1 MMSIIQT
8 IISGSALILGVMYLI
23 GGLIVNLSLTR
34 RGITEYQ
41 ILKVK
46 YLVVGLIFLLQSVG
60 IFVLASIPAFFLLTL
75 SGHRL
80 IVQLLNLLSMSASIV
95 LLRVWAKLPRDTTS
109 ILSQWRFWFVAST
122 IGSLFSMMILMRQ
135 LLVPRFDIYAVLLSV
150 QALMSGVLVFI
161 AQIYHYSAFYY
172 GRAKPKGALD
182 PIGIGIPTAVRLACD
197 KDAVDL
203 LRGLGVPIDATGIT
217 EEVLLI
223 DETDK
228 QYIIGLKRAPKEPAA
243 EERTLKISKEM
254 IKAILYKPQHM
265 RQIGGERT
273 HSRR

>member
-1 MMSIIQT
+1 MMSIIQM
-8 IISGSALILGVMYLI
+8 IISGSALILGGMYLI
-23 GGLIVNLSLTR
+23 GGLIVNLNLTR

-46 YLVVGLIFLLQSVG
+46 YLVVGLIFLLQSLG
-60 IFVLASIPAFFLLTL
+60 IFVLASIPAFFLLAL

-80 IVQLLNLLSMSASIV
+80 IVQLLNLLSMAASIV
-95 LLRVWAKLPRDTTS
+95 LLRVWAKLPKDTTS
-109 ILSQWRFWFVAST
+109 FLGQWRFWFLVST
-122 IGSLFSMMILMRQ
+122 IGSLFSMMILIRQ
-135 LLVPRFDIYAVLLSV
+135 LLVPRSDIYAVLLSV

-172 GRAKPKGALD
+172 GRAKPQGALD
-182 PIGIGIPTAVRLACD
+182 PIGIGIPTAVQLACD
-197 KDAVDL
+197 EKAVGL
-203 LRGLGVPIDATGIT
+203 LQGLGVPVDATGIT

-228 QYIIGLKRAPKEPAA
+228 QYIIGLKRAPKERA
-243 EERTLKISKEM
+243 EEERALKVSKEM

-265 RQIGGERT
+265 RQIGGKKN
-273 HSRR
+273 